1 MTNMSAEINRL
12 TTIQLQRIT
21 ARADEEKLKAD
32 LETAREF
39 QVHLYMRWLTQQHR
53 QMFILLFVF
62 VIIVLQKEANEEY
75 YKEQEEQKLKD
86 EEKRR
91 QETPDKGFIN
101 PTHPTHPPKNNILRI
116 IEKCDKESEASKAEQ
131 IKAKEMEV
139 WWSTLITIAQTLI
152 LCLHSHMITKKQKQN
167 EKSTPSSVPAQA
179 KASEGANKRQFTGA
193 RSSGKT
199 PHKTEKASSEARSSE
214 RRQKT

>member
-12 TTIQLQRIT
+12 TAIQLQRIT
-21 ARADEEKLKAD
+21 ARADEEKDKAD
-32 LETAREF
+32 LDTAREF

-75 YKEQEEQKLKD
+75 YKERKEKIEKKLND
-86 EEKRR
+86 EEKRL
-91 QETPDKGFIN
+91 QETPDKCFVN

-139 WWSTLITIAQTLI
+139 
-152 LCLHSHMITKKQKQN
+152 
-167 EKSTPSSVPAQA
+167 
-179 KASEGANKRQFTGA
+179 
-193 RSSGKT
+193 
-199 PHKTEKASSEARSSE
+199 
-214 RRQKT
+214 

>member
-12 TTIQLQRIT
+12 TAIQLQRIT

-75 YKEQEEQKLKD
+75 YKERKEKKEKKLKD
-86 EEKRR
+86 KEKRR
-91 QETPDKGFIN
+91 QETFDKGFVN
-101 PTHPTHPPKNNILRI
+101 PPHHTHPQKI
-116 IEKCDKESEASKAEQ
+116 IFYE
-131 IKAKEMEV
+131 
-139 WWSTLITIAQTLI
+139 
-152 LCLHSHMITKKQKQN
+152 
-167 EKSTPSSVPAQA
+167 
-179 KASEGANKRQFTGA
+179 
-193 RSSGKT
+193 
-199 PHKTEKASSEARSSE
+199 
-214 RRQKT
+214 